1 MRNILIVAGGAV
13 AVAAIALA
21 VWFGTRPSGPAPAPV
36 AVQAAP
42 DKKALLAVQPTDHV
56 MGDANA
62 SILMIEYASF
72 TCPHCAAFHTQIL
85 PEIKKKW
92 IDTGKVKLVYRD
104 FPLDQAAAKAA
115 QLAECMPKDRY
126 FAVTDMIFRTQPQ
139 WITGSDPVAELAKG
153 LRIAGMGDNE
163 VKESYLIPRGKHVT
177 VHPGDRVRSGDKLC
191 DGPVD
196 PHDILRISGDAE
208 VQRYLVEEI
217 QAVYRLQGVT
227 ISDKHIECIVRQMMR
242 KVVIENPGDTELLEG
257 EEISKARLREE
268 NNRIGAKNGAAATFR
283 PLLLGITKASLAT
296 DSFISAASFQETT
309 KVLTHAAIAGKMD
322 TLEGLKENVI
332 MGHLIPSGTGNMRVN
347 DVRVKDLD
355 AEAEEAA
362 AAHAAAQELAGETS
376 GMEALFSQETAG

>member
-21 VWFGTRPSGPAPAPV
+21 VWFGTRPSGPAAAPV

-62 SILMIEYASF
+62 PILMIEYASF

-163 VKESYLIPRGKHVT
+163 VKA
-177 VHPGDRVRSGDKLC
+177 C
-191 DGPVD
+191 
-196 PHDILRISGDAE
+196 
-208 VQRYLVEEI
+208 
-217 QAVYRLQGVT
+217 
-227 ISDKHIECIVRQMMR
+227 
-242 KVVIENPGDTELLEG
+242 
-257 EEISKARLREE
+257 
-268 NNRIGAKNGAAATFR
+268 
-283 PLLLGITKASLAT
+283 LANT
-296 DSFISAASFQETT
+296 
-309 KVLTHAAIAGKMD
+309 AIA
-322 TLEGLKENVI
+322 
-332 MGHLIPSGTGNMRVN
+332 
-347 DVRVKDLD
+347 D
-355 AEAEEAA
+355 AVVADYR
-362 AAHAAAQELAGETS
+362 G
-376 GMEALFSQETAG
+376 GEALGVNSTPTIFVNGEMFKGGRSVDEFDALFTKLAK

>member
-21 VWFGTRPSGPAPAPV
+21 VWFGTRPSGPAAAPV

-62 SILMIEYASF
+62 PILMIEYASF

-139 WITGSDPVAELAKG
+139 WITGSDPVAELATG

-163 VKESYLIPRGKHVT
+163 VKA
-177 VHPGDRVRSGDKLC
+177 C
-191 DGPVD
+191 
-196 PHDILRISGDAE
+196 
-208 VQRYLVEEI
+208 
-217 QAVYRLQGVT
+217 
-227 ISDKHIECIVRQMMR
+227 
-242 KVVIENPGDTELLEG
+242 
-257 EEISKARLREE
+257 
-268 NNRIGAKNGAAATFR
+268 
-283 PLLLGITKASLAT
+283 LANT
-296 DSFISAASFQETT
+296 
-309 KVLTHAAIAGKMD
+309 AIA
-322 TLEGLKENVI
+322 
-332 MGHLIPSGTGNMRVN
+332 
-347 DVRVKDLD
+347 D
-355 AEAEEAA
+355 AVVADYR
-362 AAHAAAQELAGETS
+362 G
-376 GMEALFSQETAG
+376 GEALGVNSTPTIFVNGEMFKGGRSVDEFDALFTKLAK